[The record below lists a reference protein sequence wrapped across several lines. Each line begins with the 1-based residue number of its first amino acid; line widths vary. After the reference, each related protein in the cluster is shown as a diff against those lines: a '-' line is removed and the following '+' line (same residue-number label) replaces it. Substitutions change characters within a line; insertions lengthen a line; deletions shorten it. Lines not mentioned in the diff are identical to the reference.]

1 MKAPKEPP
9 RSGQPAKY
17 LGLYVSTREL
27 STTSSILACSW
38 PEGQVL
44 LPGNNPGGQRDV
56 GCDNRMSSSHKKLN
70 NSRQESRRS
79 SMRVAMYYSNQ
90 DVRLEEMRVPKIGA
104 GELLVRIRA
113 SGICGSDLMEWYRI
127 KKAPLVLGHEITGD
141 VIEVGA
147 GVGNFRVGDRVF
159 SSHHV
164 PCGKCRYCHAG
175 HQSVCEML
183 RTTHF
188 EPGGFSEFVRVPRIN
203 VDLGTLLLPDE
214 ISFDEGSFI
223 EPLACVVRA
232 QRFARLATGQT
243 VLVIGS
249 GISGL
254 LHIQL
259 ARARGAHRII
269 ATDVS
274 HFRLMAAARFGA
286 QATIHGAEQIP
297 DRLRELNE
305 GRLADLVIVCTAAM
319 PAIQQAIKSVD
330 RGGTLLFFAPTAAG
344 VDVPIPLFEFWR
356 DEISIVTSYAGS
368 GDDLVESLELIRTR
382 QVRVAEMITHR
393 LPLSQAGLG
402 FQLTASGS
410 ESIKVILDP
419 LI

>member
-1 MKAPKEPP
+1 MH
-9 RSGQPAKY
+9 
-17 LGLYVSTREL
+17 LD
-27 STTSSILACSW
+27 TSKQIY
-38 PEGQVL
+38 P
-44 LPGNNPGGQRDV
+44 
-56 GCDNRMSSSHKKLN
+56 H
-70 NSRQESRRS
+70 
-79 SMRVAMYYSNQ
+79 SMRVAMYYNNQ

-127 KKAPLVLGHEITGD
+127 KKAPLVLGHEITGQ
-141 VIEVGA
+141 VVEVGN
-147 GVGNFRVGDRVF
+147 GVRDFRVGDRVF

-164 PCGKCRYCHAG
+164 PCGNCRYCHAD

-183 RTTHF
+183 RSTHF
-188 EPGGFSEFVRVPRIN
+188 EPGGFSEFVRVPAIN
-203 VDLGTLLLPDE
+203 VDLGTFILPE
-214 ISFDEGSFI
+214 EVTFDEGSFI

-232 QRFARLATGQT
+232 QRFARLAAGQT

-254 LHIQL
+254 FHIQL
-259 ARARGAHRII
+259 ARARGAQRII
-269 ATDVS
+269 ATDIS
-274 HFRLMAAARFGA
+274 DFRLKAAAQFGA
-286 QATIHGAEQIP
+286 EATIHSAEQVP
-297 DRLRELNE
+297 ERLRELNE

-319 PAIQQAIKSVD
+319 PAIEQAVKSVD

-344 VDVPIPLFEFWR
+344 VDVPIPLFDFWR

-368 GDDLVESLELIRTR
+368 GDDLVESLELIRTH
-382 QVRVAEMITHR
+382 QVRVGDMITHR

-402 FQLTASGS
+402 FKLTASGS

-419 LI
+419 SI

>member
-1 MKAPKEPP
+1 
-9 RSGQPAKY
+9 
-17 LGLYVSTREL
+17 
-27 STTSSILACSW
+27 
-38 PEGQVL
+38 
-44 LPGNNPGGQRDV
+44 
-56 GCDNRMSSSHKKLN
+56 MSSSGEHLN
-70 NSRQESRRS
+70 TSKQASVPS
-79 SMRVAMYYSNQ
+79 TMRVAMYYSNR

-127 KKAPLVLGHEITGD
+127 KKAPLVLGHEITGE
-141 VIEVGA
+141 VIEIGD
-147 GVGNFRVGDRVF
+147 GVKNFRVGDRVF

-164 PCGKCRYCHAG
+164 PCGRCRYCHSG

-188 EPGGFSEFVRVPRIN
+188 DPGGFSEFVRVPAIN
-203 VDLGTLLLPDE
+203 VSLGTLLLPDE
-214 ISFDEGSFI
+214 VTFDEGSFI

-232 QRFARLATGQT
+232 QRFARLTAGQT

-259 ARARGAHRII
+259 ARARGADRII
-269 ATDVS
+269 ATDIS
-274 HFRLMAAARFGA
+274 DFRLKAAVQLGA
-286 QATIHGAEQIP
+286 LATIHGAEQVP

-305 GRLADLVIVCTAAM
+305 GRLADLVIVCTGAL
-319 PAIQQAIKSVD
+319 PAIQQAVKSVD

-382 QVRVAEMITHR
+382 QVPVGDMITHR

-402 FQLTASGS
+402 FQLTASGA